1 MTIVNESSSNQL
13 PQFTILS
20 GSFQPNSGVPKAVL
34 TANDWQNSASS
45 ATGAYIHV
53 PFCFHKCHYCDFFSI
68 AGKEDQHEQ
77 FVERLLVELK
87 EVGQHLPELETVFIG
102 GGTPTLLEESLF
114 DRMLAGIHSSIPMSS
129 NVEFS
134 IEANPE
140 TVTAQKAISM
150 VEHGINRVS
159 IGAQSFNLELL
170 LVLERWH
177 EPCSVNRAVD
187 CVHAAGIQNV
197 NLDIIYSIP
206 TQTIEQVRFD
216 LNQAMALSPTHM
228 SCYALTYEL
237 NTPLL
242 QRLRTGAIT
251 RVDHDLEADMFD
263 IVTEELE
270 SNGYAQYEISNYAKE
285 GFTCKHNLMYWN
297 NNNWWPFGPAAAGH
311 IDGRRWRNAPRLRDY
326 FVHAPLPLVEDVE
339 LLPKDTQA
347 GEAFMMGL
355 RLLRGMERSWVE
367 SLVLQSSNQWRQAV
381 IDRNCDSGLLQWEKN
396 HLALTAKGLHFAD
409 SVISEFLSK
418 VDS

>member
-1 MTIVNESSSNQL
+1 
-13 PQFTILS
+13 
-20 GSFQPNSGVPKAVL
+20 
-34 TANDWQNSASS
+34 
-45 ATGAYIHV
+45 
-53 PFCFHKCHYCDFFSI
+53 
-68 AGKEDQHEQ
+68 
-77 FVERLLVELK
+77 
-87 EVGQHLPELETVFIG
+87 
-102 GGTPTLLEESLF
+102 
-114 DRMLAGIHSSIPMSS
+114 MSS

-170 LVLERWH
+170 KVLERWH

-187 CVHAAGIQNV
+187 FVHAAGIQNV

-242 QRLRTGAIT
+242 QRLHTGAIT